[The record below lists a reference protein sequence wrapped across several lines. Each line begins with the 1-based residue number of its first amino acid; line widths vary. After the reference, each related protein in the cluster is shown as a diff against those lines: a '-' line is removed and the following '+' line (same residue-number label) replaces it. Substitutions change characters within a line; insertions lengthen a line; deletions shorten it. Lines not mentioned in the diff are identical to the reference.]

1 MERTMQH
8 LTYSTLESAALFLSA
23 KTGDQWTPE
32 LILDRL
38 HRLLSDYC
46 EGLGMETVRILLP
59 AGWQVQDALT
69 GEHIRLSRPTV
80 VEVSQAG
87 DFIDQLRSFGDAATA
102 SGRPLAVVLGPR
114 RLHTVDLIPASAVRL
129 LPSDLFSLANL
140 PQPESITP
148 YWDLV
153 TGIRDGL
160 YPAPFGDDEEVDDDD
175 EPHLPQA
182 GPVAMVESVAHPSQS
197 TEPTPTPDTRQ
208 RPDETAPQPDAI
220 DAEIELAALFDPV
233 KVATLEAMFPDEKWG
248 RYAEKAPRNGLNGA
262 RVGRGIYNP
271 YLAARWWLH
280 RQAPAG
286 WKWERCVRVLANN
299 LPVRSRDSKHLLT
312 GDFD

>member
-1 MERTMQH
+1 MQY
-8 LTYSTLESAALFLSA
+8 LTYSTLETAARFLSV
-23 KTGDQWTPE
+23 KTGDHWTPDV
-32 LILDRL
+32 ILDRL

-46 EGLGMETVRILLP
+46 EGLGIETVRVLLP

-102 SGRPLAVVLGPR
+102 SGRPLAVVLGLR

-140 PQPESITP
+140 PHPEAITA

-153 TGIRDGL
+153 SGSRDGL
-160 YPAPFGDDEEVDDDD
+160 FDDEEEGDNDD

-182 GPVAMVESVAHPSQS
+182 EPDAMGEAVAHPSQGM
-197 TEPTPTPDTRQ
+197 EPPDVEIPAPATRQ
-208 RPDETAPQPDAI
+208 LPDETVPQPGEN
-220 DAEIELAALFDPV
+220 DAETELAALFDPV

-262 RVGRGIYNP
+262 RVGRGIFNP

-299 LPVRSRDSKHLLT
+299 LPVRSRDSTHLLT